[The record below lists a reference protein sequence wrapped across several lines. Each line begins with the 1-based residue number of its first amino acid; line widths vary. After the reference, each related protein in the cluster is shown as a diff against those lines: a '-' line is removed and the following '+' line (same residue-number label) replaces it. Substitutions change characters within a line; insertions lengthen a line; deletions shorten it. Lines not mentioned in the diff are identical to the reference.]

1 MRTAMITRRPPGYGC
16 DIFAQHL
23 RKTVSATIH
32 IAWYL
37 RPLVL
42 GTMRE

>member
-23 RKTVSATIH
+23 RKTVSATSVSATRAPPVQMLI
-32 IAWYL
+32 
-37 RPLVL
+37 
-42 GTMRE
+42 